1 MNFDEVFADVV
12 STMCSILVRCGFG
25 GCTEVFTD
33 EWRYQQQNA
42 WVISYEPRVVMG
54 QEDLGRQLHS
64 DTSYGFSIPWV
75 EPEKLRVG

>member
-54 QEDLGRQLHS
+54 
-64 DTSYGFSIPWV
+64 
-75 EPEKLRVG
+75 